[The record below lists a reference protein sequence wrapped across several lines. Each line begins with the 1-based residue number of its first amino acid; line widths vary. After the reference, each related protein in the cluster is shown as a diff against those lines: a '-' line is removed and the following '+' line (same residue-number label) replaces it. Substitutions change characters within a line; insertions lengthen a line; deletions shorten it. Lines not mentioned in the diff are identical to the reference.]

1 MEQDARRHVDP
12 SHFDVNLDN
21 DRDVI
26 ELLAGDLLCPLC
38 HCAYDAGETRII
50 RELGNS
56 VTVAV
61 QCHRCG
67 TGSLIALEMPA
78 TRVMQPAELT
88 PVERAYFAYLPPLRE
103 ADVVRIRR
111 LLKQHHGDLRDLI
124 R

>member
-1 MEQDARRHVDP
+1 MEQDARRHVDLAQ
-12 SHFDVNLDN
+12 FDENLGS

-38 HCAYDAGETRII
+38 HCAYDAGETRVI
-50 RELGNS
+50 REMGNV

-61 QCHRCG
+61 QCHHCG

-78 TRVMQPAELT
+78 QRSLPTELT
-88 PVERAYFAYLPPLRE
+88 PVERAFFAYLPPLRE
-103 ADVVRIRR
+103 VDVARICR
-111 LLKQHHGDLRDLI
+111 LIQQHRGDLLDLM